1 MGSQVIIHFQGLEE
15 NQIERQSHARNRLM
29 PTGSEWSKIPFSFTS
44 RSWNFSRIKPLQHDV
59 ICTHTEPKPLR
70 ESWNSL
76 RALEHSCGSSSRA
89 SAATAWRVHYM
100 FTMLILRESGHA
112 HQKKDQLG
120 TSTWNVFHRPAFLHY
135 VAVGCEV
142 VSRALEKDSCKCCD
156 DCIQRGSDP
165 TMCSKCINALRC
177 PKTTRFLSSNLKYE
191 VNINKTPKE
200 VGMSALCPACRWLVS
215 KPVMPE

>member
-1 MGSQVIIHFQGLEE
+1 MSFARIR
-15 NQIERQSHARNRLM
+15 NQNHSESLGTRFVLWNTPADQAPEPLLPRPDEFTICSLCWFFVNRV
-29 PTGSEWSKIPFSFTS
+29 T
-44 RSWNFSRIKPLQHDV
+44 RIK
-59 ICTHTEPKPLR
+59 
-70 ESWNSL
+70 
-76 RALEHSCGSSSRA
+76 
-89 SAATAWRVHYM
+89 
-100 FTMLILRESGHA
+100 
-112 HQKKDQLG
+112 KKDQLG